1 MESLKKLLAVFVVV
15 GALFAGVAA
24 QPAPAVVHEIYA
36 AWCAGKGEIE
46 PAGISNDAKKNF
58 AMPVLKSGAVSVH
71 PIPAGT
77 QGPAGVLIDIDFD
90 RPNVKI
96 IATGAIIPIGEAAP
110 GVPLYLEGFM
120 IDPNFPAFSNCAN
133 LDLSG
138 A

>member
-1 MESLKKLLAVFVVV
+1 MKKVLAALVVA
-15 GALFAGVAA
+15 GALVAGIAA

-46 PAGISNDAKKNF
+46 PPGLSREGSKNF

-77 QGPAGVLIDIDFD
+77 QGPAGILIDIDFD
-90 RPNVKI
+90 APNVKLI
-96 IATGAIIPIGEAAP
+96 PTGAIIPIGEVAP
-110 GVPLYLEGFM
+110 GVPLYLEEFV
-120 IDPNFPAFSNCAN
+120 IDPNFPGFANCAN

-138 A
+138 T

>member
-1 MESLKKLLAVFVVV
+1 VESLKKFLALLVVV
-15 GALFAGVAA
+15 GALVAGVVA

-46 PAGISNDAKKNF
+46 PPGLSDDTKQNF

-71 PIPAGT
+71 PIPAGP
-77 QGPAGVLIDIDFD
+77 QGAAGILIDIDFD

-96 IATGAIIPIGEAAP
+96 VPTGRIIVIGQTP
-110 GVPLYLEGFM
+110 DGPLYLEEFV

>member
-1 MESLKKLLAVFVVV
+1 VESLKKLLAVFVVA

-46 PAGISNDAKKNF
+46 PPGISNDAKQNF

-71 PIPAGT
+71 PFTGAQGAGL
-77 QGPAGVLIDIDFD
+77 LIDIDFD

-96 IATGAIIPIGEAAP
+96 VPTGRIIVIGQTPA
-110 GVPLYLEGFM
+110 GPLYLEEFE
-120 IDPNFPAFSNCAN
+120 IDPNFPGFSNCAN

-138 A
+138 V

>member
-1 MESLKKLLAVFVVV
+1 MKKMLAALV
-15 GALFAGVAA
+15 GAAALFAGIAA
-24 QPAPAVVHEIYA
+24 QPAPAVIHEIYA

-46 PAGISNDAKKNF
+46 PPGLSRQGSKNF

-96 IATGAIIPIGEAAP
+96 VPTGAIIQIGEAAP
-110 GVPLYLEGFM
+110 GVPLYLEDFV
-120 IDPNFPAFSNCAN
+120 IDPNFPAFSNCAK

-138 A
+138 L

>member
-1 MESLKKLLAVFVVV
+1 MKKMLAALV
-15 GALFAGVAA
+15 GAGAVSAGIAA

-46 PAGISNDAKKNF
+46 PPGISRDGSKNF

-71 PIPAGT
+71 PFAGS
-77 QGPAGVLIDIDFD
+77 QGPGLLIDIDFD
-90 RPNVKI
+90 SPNVKI
-96 IATGAIIPIGEAAP
+96 VPTGSIIVIAQTPAG
-110 GVPLYLEGFM
+110 PLYLEEFT
-120 IDPNFPAFSNCAN
+120 IDPDFPAFSNCAN

>member
-1 MESLKKLLAVFVVV
+1 LKKLLAVLVVA
-15 GALFAGVAA
+15 GALFAGIAA

-46 PAGISNDAKKNF
+46 PPGISDDAKKNF

-71 PIPAGT
+71 PFTGA
-77 QGPAGVLIDIDFD
+77 QGPGLLIDIDFD

-96 IATGAIIPIGEAAP
+96 VPSGQGIIVIGQTP
-110 GVPLYLEGFM
+110 VGPLYLEAFV

>member
-1 MESLKKLLAVFVVV
+1 LKKLLAVFVVA

-24 QPAPAVVHEIYA
+24 QPATAVVHEIYA

-77 QGPAGVLIDIDFD
+77 QGPAGILIDIDFD

-138 A
+138 T